1 VTTTSFCGPLAS
13 DFAAFAAT
21 LEASATANK
30 TTLTQLRALDRF
42 TAQRGLPSGTID
54 VTLARVWLADCAL
67 RAPNTRRARYYLL
80 RRFCRFLA
88 TRRHGT
94 FVPGESLRPR
104 RRPPKPPH
112 IYSREEV
119 RALLAGALT
128 LRDWTNGHPCPIR
141 STTMHTI
148 ILLLVTSGLRI
159 SEALHLTLADVDL
172 VDGVLSIHQSK
183 FRKSRLVPVSTGTLE
198 VLRRYHDL
206 RVVVAPA
213 DPAGAFFVSGRGTG
227 YATSTVQAMFHDL
240 TAQAGLRPPDGRGPR
255 LHDLRA
261 TFAVTRLLLWYRDG
275 EDVMARLPLLS
286 TYLGHA
292 CISDTEVYLRITTAL
307 LQEAN
312 SRFHAFAEGLLPA
325 AGGQS

>member
-1 VTTTSFCGPLAS
+1 MADGRFCGPLAGE
-13 DFAAFAAT
+13 FAAFAAT
-21 LEASATANK
+21 LEASATASK

-42 TAQRGLPSGTID
+42 TAQRSLPSGTID
-54 VTLARVWLADCAL
+54 ETLARAWLAGCVT

-88 TRRHGT
+88 ARRPAT

-112 IYSREEV
+112 IYTRDEV
-119 RALLAGALT
+119 RALLAGALA
-128 LRDWTNGHPCPIR
+128 LRDWTSRHPCPIR
-141 STTMHTI
+141 STTLHTV
-148 ILLLVTSGLRI
+148 ILLLATSGLRI

-172 VDGVLSIHQSK
+172 AEGVLSIRQSK
-183 FRKSRLVPVSTGTLE
+183 FRKSRLVPVSAATLE
-198 VLRRYHDL
+198 TLRTYHDL
-206 RVVVAPA
+206 RITVAPA
-213 DPAGAFFVSGRGTG
+213 DPTGAFFVSGRGTG
-227 YATSTVQAMFHDL
+227 YSTSTVQAMFRDL
-240 TAQAGLRPPDGRGPR
+240 TVQAGLREPDGRGPR

-292 CISDTEVYLRITTAL
+292 CVSDTEVYLRITTTL

-312 SRFHAFAEGLLPA
+312 TRFHAFAEGLLPA
-325 AGGQS
+325 AGDQS